1 MAKHSALFALGLT
14 AAVMAASG
22 MAQTSLAA
30 DIVHTQSDASPIAK
44 MVTVPAGATTYYL
57 SGMVAPVSNPA
68 APKDSIEAYGDTKT
82 QTVGALTEIQKALAE
97 QKLTMGD
104 VVAMHVFLAGDPAK
118 GGKMD
123 FAGMMEGYKQF
134 FGTKEQPNKPARSTV
149 QVAALVGPAYL
160 VEIEVIAARQ

>member
-14 AAVMAASG
+14 ACVMAAAG
-22 MAQTSLAA
+22 AARAA

-44 MVTVPAGATTYYL
+44 MVTVPADATTYFL
-57 SGMVAPVSNPA
+57 SGMVAPVSNPN

-97 QKLTMGD
+97 QKLTMSD

-160 VEIEVIAARQ
+160 VEIEVIAARK